1 MSIFL
6 KKIWSF
12 SFGKTLNGM
21 TFAERERDYA
31 RSLRKIFI
39 ISKQG
44 LHQIHA
50 SACFLFVLM
59 KISFN

>member
-21 TFAERERDYA
+21 TFAEREITRVVYA
-31 RSLRKIFI
+31 KYLLFPSR
-39 ISKQG
+39 
-44 LHQIHA
+44 
-50 SACFLFVLM
+50 ACIKFMQAPVFCLY
-59 KISFN
+59 